1 MYIYLYFNH
10 RYGIREN
17 GKASNQLDYPHL
29 EFNLDLEASMPS
41 KKAQVPKLGM
51 RSEST
56 VTSAFIDRM
65 RKYEEVVESLEK

>member
-1 MYIYLYFNH
+1 
-10 RYGIREN
+10 
-17 GKASNQLDYPHL
+17 
-29 EFNLDLEASMPS
+29 MPS